1 MTLTTFTFGALIA
14 LLLII
19 ATHLTIVVMSL
30 EDKIKELKQQQEFL
44 DQELT
49 DLTNR
54 VHKNQYNIQ
63 HIQDINQQASVSKQL
78 LKG

>member
-1 MTLTTFTFGALIA
+1 
-14 LLLII
+14 
-19 ATHLTIVVMSL
+19 MSL